1 MDKKSSSDFLNI
13 FRYNM
18 LRDNLEFG
26 TEKNIYFN
34 FIIVV
39 FSYISIW
46 SSLFFKKITKVIKK
60 VTSRVK
66 CITEN
71 SQSLKRRYQTTQ

>member
-13 FRYNM
+13 LRYNL

-34 FIIVV
+34 FIIFV
-39 FSYISIW
+39 FSDILIW
-46 SSLFFKKITKVIKK
+46 RSLFFKKITTVLKK

-71 SQSLKRRYQTTQ
+71 SQSLIRRYQTTQ